1 MYIYDMIINTP
12 TELSEITLI
21 QFMTY
26 NQYLNA
32 NKEITQEKAD
42 KKMVSVFCKLSTKEV
57 DQIPI
62 KDYKEIVNIL
72 TATLNEN
79 AGDLILQHKGLGFIP
94 NLDDISVAE
103 YGDLETLYTE
113 DESRID
119 EFMSVLYRPI
129 NQKLGKSYTINKYDG
144 EPKHIDD
151 IHQLPMNVVRSAVGF
166 FLDLRDVL
174 LSCTLRYSNQTE
186 QTTQQT

>member
-174 LSCTLRYSNQTE
+174 LSCTLKYSKQTE
-186 QTTQQT
+186 QKTQQT

>member
-1 MYIYDMIINTP
+1 MTINTP
-12 TELSEITLI
+12 SQLSEITLI
-21 QFMTY
+21 QFMAY

-32 NKEITQEKAD
+32 NKEITQEQAD
-42 KKMVSVFCKLSTKEV
+42 KKMVSVFCKLSSKEV
-57 DQIPI
+57 NQIPI
-62 KDYKEIVNIL
+62 KDYKEIVDIL
-72 TATLNEN
+72 TATLNES
-79 AGDLILQHKGLGFIP
+79 AGDLILQYKGLGFIP
-94 NLDDISVAE
+94 NLDDISVSE
-103 YGDLETLYTE
+103 YGDLELFYTE

-144 EPKHIDD
+144 EPKHIDE
-151 IHQLPMNVVRSAVGF
+151 IHQLPMDLVRSAVGF

-186 QTTQQT
+186 AKTQQT

>member
-1 MYIYDMIINTP
+1 MTINTP
-12 TELSEITLI
+12 SQLSEITLI
-21 QFMTY
+21 QFMAY

-32 NKEITQEKAD
+32 NKEITQEQAD
-42 KKMVSVFCKLSTKEV
+42 KKMVSVFCKLSSKEV
-57 DQIPI
+57 NQIPI
-62 KDYKEIVNIL
+62 KDYKDIVEIL
-72 TATLNEN
+72 TATLNES

-94 NLDDISVAE
+94 NLDDISVSE
-103 YGDLETLYTE
+103 YGDLELFYKK

-144 EPKHIDD
+144 ELKHIDE
-151 IHQLPMNVVRSAVGF
+151 IHQLPMDVVRSAEGF

-186 QTTQQT
+186 VKKQQT